1 MHQPYEQTLLGHP
14 GVRLQLSQEVVG
26 STITPGLEM
35 DIYIYIVSMHKSK
48 SWSSSFYHVMVTII
62 TLVVEVPE
70 VEYPHSKEQS
80 QLKREYCNG
89 ISNCV
94 V

>member
-1 MHQPYEQTLLGHP
+1 
-14 GVRLQLSQEVVG
+14 
-26 STITPGLEM
+26 
-35 DIYIYIVSMHKSK
+35 MHKSK

-62 TLVVEVPE
+62 TLVVEAPE